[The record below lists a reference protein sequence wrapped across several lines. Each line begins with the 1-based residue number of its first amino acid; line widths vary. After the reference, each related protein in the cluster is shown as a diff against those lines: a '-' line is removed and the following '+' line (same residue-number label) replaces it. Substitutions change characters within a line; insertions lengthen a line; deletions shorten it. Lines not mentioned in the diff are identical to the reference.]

1 MSPFRTL
8 LPLAL
13 VSLQAFAQETSP
25 PAETSA
31 PRPKLVV
38 GIAVDQMRWDYLH
51 RFQSHFGEGGFKR
64 LLREGFSCDNTFINH
79 LPSATAVGHASVYTG
94 SVPAIHGIAGNDWR
108 DQQTGKTVYCVRDDT
123 VQTVGGMSEEDGR
136 MSPRNLLTTTVGD
149 ELRMATNHR
158 SKVVGVSL
166 KDRAS
171 ILPAG
176 HAATAAYWYEDAS
189 GGFISSSYYL
199 KELPPWAVAFNEQN
213 VGGELVKDDWQ
224 LAREPQMYTQSTADD
239 VPWEGKLDKEA
250 KPVFPHQVAGA
261 YRLKKGVIRYTPFG
275 NTLTLKFALAA
286 VEGHALGQDADT
298 DLLAINFASTDYIGH
313 KYGPNSLEVEDT
325 YVRLD
330 RDMEQLLTF
339 LDAKVGKGSYTIF
352 LTADHGVAHTV
363 GYMQEHRLPAGKFS
377 NVLTPLNE
385 MLKKLTGIEKAALG
399 VDNYTVSFDM
409 PKIEAAGVDFEK
421 V

>member
-1 MSPFRTL
+1 
-8 LPLAL
+8 
-13 VSLQAFAQETSP
+13 
-25 PAETSA
+25 
-31 PRPKLVV
+31 
-38 GIAVDQMRWDYLH
+38 
-51 RFQSHFGEGGFKR
+51 
-64 LLREGFSCDNTFINH
+64 
-79 LPSATAVGHASVYTG
+79 
-94 SVPAIHGIAGNDWR
+94 
-108 DQQTGKTVYCVRDDT
+108 
-123 VQTVGGMSEEDGR
+123 

-199 KELPPWAVAFNEQN
+199 KELPPWAVAFNEKN

-275 NTLTLKFALAA
+275 NTLTLRFALAA

-330 RDMEQLLTF
+330 RDMEQLLSF
-339 LDAKVGKGSYTIF
+339 LDAKVGKGSYTVF

-399 VDNYTVSFDM
+399 IDNYTVSFDM

-421 V
+421 VKSATVIFLQRQPGVLFAVDTAKIGEAPVPQPLKQMIIHGYNSQRTGAVQVVLQSGWMSAGPTGTTHGAWNPYDTHIPLLFMGWGIQHGSAARVVHMQDIAPTLSTLLRIQMPSGCIGEPIPEVMARE